1 MLVET
6 RDEEQIVAR
15 VAALDI
21 GKAELVCCVRVPDED
36 RPGRR
41 LQEVQAYSTMT
52 RPLLGMADRLACLGV
67 TRVVMEATSDYW
79 KPVFY
84 LLEAHGFET
93 WLVNARDVRHLPG
106 RPKTDKLDAVWLCKV
121 AERQMI
127 RSSFVPV
134 PEFRR
139 LRDVTRY
146 RADLV
151 AARTAE
157 KQRVEK
163 LLEDACIKLS
173 VVVSDI
179 FGVSGRQMLAA
190 LIGGQRDPKVLAQLA
205 RGVMRGKLAALQEA
219 FTGYFTSHHAFLLAK
234 MLARVDAIDADIT
247 ALDERIEQMIT
258 PFAAAAARLAEIPG
272 ISATAA
278 CAILAE
284 IGTSMDRFPTAGHLV
299 SWAKFAPGVKESAGK
314 KKGKNTTGHGNRY
327 LARVLGNA
335 AASAGRTD
343 TFLGE
348 RYRRIA
354 RRRGSKK
361 AVVASAGPCWSSSG
375 TCSPAPAPAMPS
387 WAATSMTPGSTPNAV
402 SATTSASSKPSAT
415 RSPSNPPPDR
425 HRHQPGHAVLRRALP
440 RVR

>member
-1 MLVET
+1 MVGGSQMLAET
-6 RDEEQIVAR
+6 QDDQGIIAR

-36 RPGRR
+36 RLGRR
-41 LQEVQAYSTMT
+41 LQEVETYATMT
-52 RPLLGMADRLACLGV
+52 RPLLGLADRLACLGV

-84 LLEAHGFET
+84 LLEAHGFQT
-93 WLVNARDVRHLPG
+93 WLVNARDVKHLPG

-127 RSSFVPV
+127 RPSFVP
-134 PEFRR
+134 PPQIRK
-139 LRDVTRY
+139 LRDLTRY

-163 LLEDACIKLS
+163 LLEDAQIKLS

-190 LIGGQRDPKVLAQLA
+190 LIGGQRDPTALAQLA
-205 RGVMRGKLAALQEA
+205 RGVMRRKITTLQEA
-219 FTGYFTSHHAFLLAK
+219 FTGYFTDHHAFLLAK
-234 MLARVDAIDADIT
+234 MLARIDAIDTDLAT
-247 ALDERIEQMIT
+247 LDATIEQMAA
-258 PFAAAAARLAEIPG
+258 PFTAAVRRLVEIPG
-272 ISATAA
+272 ISITAA

-284 IGTSMDRFPTAGHLV
+284 TGTDMGRFPTAGHLV

-314 KKGKNTTGHGNRY
+314 KKGKNATGHGNRY
-327 LARVLGNA
+327 LARALGNA
-335 AASAGRTD
+335 AASTGRTD

-361 AVVASAGPCWSSSG
+361 AVVAVGRSMLVIIWHLLSDPTIRYTDLGSDFYDTRINPERRKRNHIRQLEALGYKV
-375 TCSPAPAPAMPS
+375 TLEPAA
-387 WAATSMTPGSTPNAV
+387 
-402 SATTSASSKPSAT
+402 
-415 RSPSNPPPDR
+415 
-425 HRHQPGHAVLRRALP
+425 
-440 RVR
+440 